1 MAACAQNERT
11 MPVQNTGSEF
21 WPHMIS
27 GTSER
32 QFRMGEFCDYR
43 VRRSRARRAVRF
55 WGHDSAVE
63 APQLRSMFVEAEV
76 LMI

>member
-1 MAACAQNERT
+1 

-43 VRRSRARRAVRF
+43 VTTIASAACRSILGTR
-55 WGHDSAVE
+55 
-63 APQLRSMFVEAEV
+63 
-76 LMI
+76 

>member
-1 MAACAQNERT
+1 

-32 QFRMGEFCDYR
+32 QFRMGN
-43 VRRSRARRAVRF
+43 SAARTV
-55 WGHDSAVE
+55 
-63 APQLRSMFVEAEV
+63 
-76 LMI
+76 

>member
-1 MAACAQNERT
+1 MAAWAQYEST

-32 QFRMGEFCDYR
+32 QFRMGEFCGKNR
-43 VRRSRARRAVRF
+43 VTTIA
-55 WGHDSAVE
+55 SAI
-63 APQLRSMFVEAEV
+63 RCT
-76 LMI
+76 IR